1 MERPSYVSRFYIHL
15 EVNEHFNFSG
25 KIAPE
30 SYYSYLISF
39 LDWCVNVARTQYYSV
54 IRVLRIVYYI

>member
-1 MERPSYVSRFYIHL
+1 MEQPSYVSRFYIHL

-30 SYYSYLISF
+30 SDNTYLISF
-39 LDWCVNVARTQYYSV
+39 LDWCVNIASTHYYSV